1 LLLVILVV
9 AIQDY
14 YQRGVPSYYVGFGD
28 GGDFVEIVTSTKSQ
42 ALSFDDLWRD
52 RRLVSVSVSVGGEM
66 SEFDAS
72 FVSNAHLLQLK
83 LESIEDPA
91 RPEEVKEKD
100 KKDVES
106 LR

>member
-1 LLLVILVV
+1 MSTRKEKVM
-9 AIQDY
+9 A
-14 YQRGVPSYYVGFGD
+14 
-28 GGDFVEIVTSTKSQ
+28 ETKSQ
-42 ALSFDDLWRD
+42 ALSFYDLWRD

-72 FVSNAHLLQLK
+72 FVSEAHLLQLK

-91 RPEEVKEKD
+91 RPEEGKEKD